1 MLSYRYWITHFNQ
14 SDNVIGETLRLN
26 GQPFTIV
33 GVAPDGF
40 QGTGL
45 SAPDLWVPVTAKPVV
60 TGGSDAIFRNSNAG
74 WLMMGARLKPG
85 VASDAASAEV
95 LAIGRAIDLDTAA
108 TAPRPLRAIPS
119 SLFPGNRG
127 TVAFF
132 MSLLTALIGLV
143 LVVACVNVSGILIA
157 RGIARHQEMAVR
169 LSLGAT
175 RARLVRQLLTETA
188 AITLLG
194 AAGGLVLARAAM
206 ALVAAWM
213 SGLPFPIAISLG
225 IDARVT
231 GYAVGLSVVAAFIAG
246 LLPALRASRTQPI
259 AAIKGDDIGLFAGT
273 RLRRFMVVAQVAL
286 SMALVVVPVSSPGRL
301 ARPLWSIPASSAV
314 ASS

>member
-1 MLSYRYWITHFNQ
+1 M
-14 SDNVIGETLRLN
+14 IGETLRLN
-26 GQPFTIV
+26 GQLFTLV

-45 SAPDLWVPVTAKPVV
+45 SAPDLWLPVTAKPAV
-60 TGGSDAIFRNSNAG
+60 TGGSDVIFRNNAG

-194 AAGGLVLARAAM
+194 AAGGLVLARTAM

-213 SGLPFPIAISLG
+213 SGLPFPIAISLD

-231 GYAVGLSVVAAFIAG
+231 GYAVGLSVGAAFIAG

-259 AAIKGDDIGLFAGT
+259 SAIKGDDNERHAQ
-273 RLRRFMVVAQVAL
+273 RDLRDDHEPAESRAREQTDVVAL
-286 SMALVVVPVSSPGRL
+286 DGRDRL
-301 ARPLWSIPASSAV
+301 CT
-314 ASS
+314 